1 MYLSLRTQNLL
12 VTPEWQHEQHFK
24 EEDQAAV
31 TWGKNL
37 GQALELAGDQSLTC
51 TWDLTEAHEESS
63 WRVLGTGAGIFDCS
77 RFPPEQVLIYAQSR
91 CCLS

>member
-37 GQALELAGDQSLTC
+37 GQTLELAGDQSLTC
-51 TWDLTEAHEESS
+51 T
-63 WRVLGTGAGIFDCS
+63 
-77 RFPPEQVLIYAQSR
+77 
-91 CCLS
+91 